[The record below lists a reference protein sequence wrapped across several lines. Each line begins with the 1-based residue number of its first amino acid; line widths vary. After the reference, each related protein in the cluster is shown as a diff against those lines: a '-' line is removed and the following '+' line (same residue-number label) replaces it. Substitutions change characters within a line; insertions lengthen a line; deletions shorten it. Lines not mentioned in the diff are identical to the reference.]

1 MWLMLSALKLV
12 KRYVSRCSYKEVSPL
27 SVFVVAN
34 RVLQVLVLGCLSFNI
49 ISDME
54 EKIKS
59 LRKSL
64 QMA

>member
-1 MWLMLSALKLV
+1 MLSALKLV
-12 KRYVSRCSYKEVSPL
+12 KRYVSICSYKEQSPL
-27 SVFVVAN
+27 PVFVVAS

-59 LRKSL
+59 LRKGL

>member
-1 MWLMLSALKLV
+1 MLNALKLV
-12 KRYVSRCSYKEVSPL
+12 KRYVLRCSCKEQSPL
-27 SVFVVAN
+27 PVFVIAR
-34 RVLQVLVLGCLSFNI
+34 RVLQVVVLGCLSFNI